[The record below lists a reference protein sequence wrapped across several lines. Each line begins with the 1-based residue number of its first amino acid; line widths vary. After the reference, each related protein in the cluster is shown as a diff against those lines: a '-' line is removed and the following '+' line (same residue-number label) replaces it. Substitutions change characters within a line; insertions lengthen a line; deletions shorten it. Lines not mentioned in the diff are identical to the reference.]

1 MGQIR
6 RYAHYL
12 TRADDPHLQVAGYPN
27 VFVAGDLAA
36 VAAPQPGALLP
47 MLAPVA
53 IQAGRHAGQQVARL
67 IARKP
72 LARFR
77 YHDKG
82 MMAVL
87 GRGDAVAELPLLPGP
102 SGRYRLRFAGLPA
115 WLLWGGVHIAYLIC
129 FSNRIKVLVDWGWSY
144 RTSRGAG
151 AILVRLPGEQVLAL
165 APERAGTRTGPASQG
180 NAGTGGADRLPEGG

>member
-1 MGQIR
+1 V
-6 RYAHYL
+6 AV
-12 TRADDPHLQVAGYPN
+12 DPHLQVAGYPN

-36 VAAPQPGALLP
+36 VAAAQPGALLP

-53 IQAGRHAGQQVARL
+53 IQAGRHAGEQVARL

-87 GRGDAVAELPLLPGP
+87 GRGDAVAELPLPPGAGH
-102 SGRYRLRFAGLPA
+102 SSRYRLRFSGLPA
-115 WLLWGGVHIAYLIC
+115 WLLWAGVHIAYLIC
-129 FSNRIKVLVDWGWSY
+129 FSNRIKVLVDWGWNY
-144 RTSRGAG
+144 CTSRGAG
-151 AILVRLPGEQVLAL
+151 AILVRRPDEELPPL
-165 APERAGTRTGPASQG
+165 APEHAGTRTDPASPG
-180 NAGTGGADRLPEGG
+180 HAGTGGTDRLPEGG